1 MACKEFETYAPRS
14 SGSPSLVLGNVLTFL
29 SRYCRFRRTD
39 YAHCWIQGIRPIE
52 WVILAILSLDVSN
65 NFVCHKHFTGF
76 HIPLSHPGNKKNNLF
91 NIPNTSAH

>member
-39 YAHCWIQGIRPIE
+39 YAHCWIQGIRPIK
-52 WVILAILSLDVSN
+52 WVILAIPSSDISN
-65 NFVCHKHFTGF
+65 NFVCATSILLGST
-76 HIPLSHPGNKKNNLF
+76 SHYLIQVKKKQPF
-91 NIPNTSAH
+91 QHT